1 MKHNPDNERIKR
13 KYLIFLKDAK
23 GQSEASID
31 GVAMALAR
39 FETYNKRKSFKAF
52 RHEQAIAFKKYL
64 TSQDS
69 QKTGEKLAKGT
80 VHSTLRHL
88 KAFFQW
94 LSMQSGYKSR
104 LTYSDMEYFNLTEN
118 DVRVATARR
127 EKRVPTLEQIEKVF
141 ERMPNNSAIERR
153 NRALIAFTLLTGARD
168 SAIASFKLKHV
179 DIEGRSV
186 YQDAR
191 QVKTKFAKTF
201 RTYFFPVDEKY
212 FQVFSAWVT
221 YLKTELLYGEN
232 DPLFPK
238 TKMGLD
244 DNREFAATGLERE
257 NWSNANPIRVIF
269 KKAFEDA
276 GLEYYNPH
284 SFGDTLVRLG
294 ESRCSTPE
302 EFKAWSQNLGHE
314 HVMTT
319 FNSYGEVPINRQSE
333 LFNSLRNKKRS
344 PKISDVRALALAVLD
359 QEI

>member
-31 GVAMALAR
+31 GVAMALTR
-39 FETYNKRKSFKAF
+39 FETYNKRKNFKAF
-52 RHEQAIAFKKYL
+52 HYEQAIAFKKYL
-64 TSQDS
+64 TSQDN

-80 VHSTLRHL
+80 IHSTLRHI
-88 KAFFQW
+88 KTFFQW

-104 LTYSDMEYFNLTEN
+104 LTYSDMEYFNLAEN

-127 EKRVPTLEQIEKVF
+127 EKRVPTLEQIDTVIDSLRYET
-141 ERMPNNSAIERR
+141 AIERR

-212 FQVFSAWVT
+212 FQIFNEWVNF
-221 YLKTELLYGEN
+221 LKTELLYGEN

-238 TKMGLD
+238 TKMGVD
-244 DNREFAATGLERE
+244 HKKEFATVGLEKE
-257 NWSNANPIRVIF
+257 NWSNANPIRTIF

-284 SFGDTLVRLG
+284 SFRDTLVRLG
-294 ESRCSTPE
+294 EARCSTPE

-314 HVMTT
+314 QVMTT
-319 FNSYGEVPINRQSE
+319 FSSYGEVPQNRQSE
-333 LFNSLRNKKRS
+333 IL
-344 PKISDVRALALAVLD
+344 VRLMRQEAVDAQENIADLARAILSHVR
-359 QEI
+359 